1 MELIELEHNSPSFIL
16 AAKINL
22 DLCDEIIANIE
33 ENSASLNYDEARGYH
48 RLNDKQADQELM
60 KRYLRELNRAFQKFR
75 KEFTWVVDRG
85 SEWGVMSPFNLQK
98 YDPGDC
104 YRPLHIEQ
112 GGPRKDKLVRN
123 LAFVTYLNDIE
134 EGGETEFPQQNMMI
148 KPEKGLTTI
157 FPAGWT
163 HPHRG
168 HPAPNEEKYIVTG
181 WASYFHRC

>member
-1 MELIELEHNSPSFIL
+1 MELINLEHDSPSFIL
-16 AAKINL
+16 AAKING
-22 DLCDEIIANIE
+22 DLCDELIENIE
-33 ENSASLNYDEARGYH
+33 QNSDKLRYDSMRGYH
-48 RLNDKQADQELM
+48 RLNDKDADQDLL
-60 KRYLRELNRAFQKFR
+60 KRYLRELNRVFQKYR
-75 KEFTWVVDRG
+75 KEFTFIEDRG
-85 SEWGVMSPFNLQK
+85 SQWGVMSPYNLQK

-104 YRPLHIEQ
+104 YRPIHIEQ
-112 GGPRKDKLVRN
+112 GGPREGKLIRN

-148 KPEKGLTTI
+148 RPEKGLTTI

-181 WASYFHRC
+181 WASYYHRC